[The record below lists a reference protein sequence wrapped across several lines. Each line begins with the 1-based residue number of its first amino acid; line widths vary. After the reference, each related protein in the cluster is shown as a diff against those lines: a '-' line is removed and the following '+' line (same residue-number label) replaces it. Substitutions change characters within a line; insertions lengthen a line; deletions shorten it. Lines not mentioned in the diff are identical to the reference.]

1 VLNNGV
7 LLSEW
12 AIGSF
17 SDVEVNM
24 QSSGT
29 VTLEQTPS
37 GVPVN
42 VHGTDTATLNVGN
55 NGSVQG
61 ILGPVTSTNP
71 PDYTTINV
79 DDSADPTPHTV
90 TVGNGATSEF
100 GVIHGLAPADINFK
114 YADTAQVTI
123 STGTGGNTVNVLA
136 TGVTTNLIGH
146 GSDTVNIGNN
156 GSVQGIWGTL
166 NITNP
171 PSYTTINVDDS
182 ADPFAQNATLS
193 QATINGDPHWED
205 LSGLAPAA
213 INYYDYDV
221 SSVAIL
227 INSSSSVDVQD
238 DGGIYTTVNG
248 QQV

>member
-1 VLNNGV
+1 
-7 LLSEW
+7 
-12 AIGSF
+12 
-17 SDVEVNM
+17 M

-29 VTLEQTPS
+29 VTIKQTVS

-42 VHGTDTATLNVGN
+42 VHGTDAATLNVGD

-71 PDYTTINV
+71 PYYTTINV
-79 DDSADPTPHTV
+79 DDSADPTPRTV
-90 TVGNGATSEF
+90 TVGNGATSGF
-100 GVIHGLAPADINFK
+100 GVIHGLAPADISFK
-114 YADTAQVTI
+114 YFDTAQVTI

-146 GSDTVNIGNN
+146 GFDAVNIGNN

-166 NITNP
+166 NISNP

-193 QATINGDPHWED
+193 QATINGDPHWEE

-221 SSVAIL
+221 SSVAML
-227 INSSSSVDVQD
+227 INSSSSVAVQD

-248 QQV
+248 QQR